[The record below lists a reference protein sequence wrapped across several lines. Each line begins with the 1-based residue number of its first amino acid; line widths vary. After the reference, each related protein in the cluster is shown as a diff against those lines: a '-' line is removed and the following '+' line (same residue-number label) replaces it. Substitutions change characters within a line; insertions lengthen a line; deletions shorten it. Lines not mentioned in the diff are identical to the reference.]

1 MTGFLDER
9 KLLFEYYEPSMVQ
22 NLNENELLLGL
33 LPIQLNMMQFE
44 ERKLQ
49 ILDKR
54 FLVTTMTFSSI
65 LPFLKTNQLDYAQN
79 LSE

>member
-44 ERKLQ
+44 ERKLL
-49 ILDKR
+49 LD
-54 FLVTTMTFSSI
+54 
-65 LPFLKTNQLDYAQN
+65 
-79 LSE
+79 

>member
-1 MTGFLDER
+1 MGRRSLRLLQAYMTGFLDER

-44 ERKLQ
+44 ERKLL
-49 ILDKR
+49 LD
-54 FLVTTMTFSSI
+54 
-65 LPFLKTNQLDYAQN
+65 
-79 LSE
+79 